1 MRGESAIARE
11 VPSAARQEI
20 DRQEYLYEVLP
31 GREEEVGL
39 VEEAMAKTCSG
50 EYADEAVDEERVEQ
64 LGLHLLLLVQTLH
77 TEVCQRK
84 TGKPTE

>member
-1 MRGESAIARE
+1 M
-11 VPSAARQEI
+11 
-20 DRQEYLYEVLP
+20 LP

-39 VEEAMAKTCSG
+39 VEEAMSQACSG
-50 EYADEAVDEERVEQ
+50 EYSDEAVDEERVEQ

-84 TGKPTE
+84 TGKPSDCVPVQLKRTELERCAARIPYYI